1 MHLPSEGGLSTRPHG
16 ATRLLPWSVISS
28 LPSLPNL
35 QQVLTEH
42 RVGAKRS
49 NHALET
55 AAARIAKVSASREG
69 SWHRHGRGGMLAPF
83 LMNLA
88 GQRFPLLRRG
98 CPEWQWTG
106 PITKGLT
113 LGSVQCRHFVLTLLL
128 SPQACPGGLLMEEEH
143 QELGTG
149 GLPLK
154 FSGAAAGL
162 GGGAGSGTV
171 SLGRGS
177 FHLGEGR
184 WVDLRTARRHAVGLL

>member
-154 FSGAAAGL
+154 FSGAAARL
-162 GGGAGSGTV
+162 GGGGLWHHLSGPRLF
-171 SLGRGS
+171 SP
-177 FHLGEGR
+177 
-184 WVDLRTARRHAVGLL
+184 W